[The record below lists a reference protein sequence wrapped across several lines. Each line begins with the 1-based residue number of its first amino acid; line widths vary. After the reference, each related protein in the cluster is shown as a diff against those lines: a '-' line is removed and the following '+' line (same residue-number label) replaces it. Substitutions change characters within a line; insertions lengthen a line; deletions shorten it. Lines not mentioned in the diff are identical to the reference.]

1 MNSDLDCIY
10 RMAAKE
16 SKEKA
21 EAYGWILD
29 IAMAAGVTTDRKIED
44 IHERLKDV
52 SELIIKKQK
61 LWLKGEAIPS
71 GIASNNLAVDLQ
83 LLRYQNLNNQ

>member
-1 MNSDLDCIY
+1 
-10 RMAAKE
+10 MAAKE

-61 LWLKGEAIPS
+61 L
-71 GIASNNLAVDLQ
+71 
-83 LLRYQNLNNQ
+83 